1 MAHATGTLPDEAGGK
16 DMKRGLWRSALVL
29 LGCAFATLA
38 QAQIS
43 EDQAERLMRLSGL
56 WAQLESMATQMQ
68 DGLVQ
73 GLAGGEK
80 PAAPEL
86 VQRVKVAAASAF
98 GVERFQ
104 GVARRSLAESVRAGL
119 LPELLRW
126 YDSPVARRISQAEVE
141 STAAKPPGDLK
152 QRTQAGI
159 ALVQASTPERQQLLL
174 KLVEVTRAPSMGVDL
189 VIGMWVALPLTLAR
203 FDPQA
208 PRINEA
214 ELRAAFDAQRP
225 QLLTAFETITLAGM
239 ASTYRTLPDD
249 ALAAY
254 AGFMATSAGEHY
266 TDLGTRAIEA
276 AILAGIAALKP

>member
-1 MAHATGTLPDEAGGK
+1 MHKGF
-16 DMKRGLWRSALVL
+16 WRKALAL
-29 LGCAFATLA
+29 LGCVVATFA

-43 EDQAERLMRLSGL
+43 EDQAEQLMRLSGQ

-73 GLAGGEK
+73 GLSSGAK

-86 VQRVKVAAASAF
+86 VQRVKVAAATAF
-98 GVERFQ
+98 SVERLR
-104 GVARRSLAESVRAGL
+104 GVARRSLAESVRVGV
-119 LPELLRW
+119 LPDLQRW

-141 STAAKPPGDLK
+141 SSAAREPGDLK
-152 QRTQAGI
+152 ARTQAGM
-159 ALVQASTPERQQLLL
+159 ALVQAAAPERQQLLL

-189 VIGMWVALPLTLAR
+189 VINMWVALPLTLAR

-225 QLLTAFETITLAGM
+225 QLLAAFENITLASM
-239 ASTYRTLPDD
+239 ATTYRTLPDD

-254 AGFMATSAGEHY
+254 AGFMSSVAGEHY
-266 TDLGTRAIEA
+266 TDLGTRAFEA
-276 AILAGIAALKP
+276 AILSGIAALKP

>member
-1 MAHATGTLPDEAGGK
+1 
-16 DMKRGLWRSALVL
+16 MKRGFWRSVLVG
-29 LGCAFATLA
+29 LGCAAATLA

-43 EDQAERLMRLSGL
+43 EDQAEQLMRLSGQ

-68 DGLVQ
+68 DGLAQ

-98 GVERFQ
+98 KVERMQ
-104 GVARRSLAESVRAGL
+104 AVARRSLAESVRASV

-126 YDSPVARRISQAEVE
+126 YESPLARRISQTEVE
-141 STAAKPPGDLK
+141 STAAKADGDLK
-152 QRTQAGI
+152 QRTQAGM
-159 ALVQASTPERQQLLL
+159 ALVQAATPERQQLLL
-174 KLVEVTRAPSMGVDL
+174 KLVEVTRAPSLGVDL
-189 VIGMWVALPLTLAR
+189 VINMWVALPLTLAR

-208 PRINEA
+208 PRTSEA

-225 QLLTAFETITLAGM
+225 QLLTAFETLTLASM
-239 ASTYRTLPDD
+239 ATTYRTLPDD

-254 AGFMATSAGEHY
+254 AGFMASVAGEHY
-266 TDLGTRAIEA
+266 TDLGTQAFEA
-276 AILAGIAALKP
+276 AILAAIAALKP

>member
-1 MAHATGTLPDEAGGK
+1 MMQGFRRA
-16 DMKRGLWRSALVL
+16 ALLVM
-29 LGCAFATLA
+29 GWAAATLA

-43 EDQAERLMRLSGL
+43 EAQAEQLMRLSGQ
-56 WAQLESMATQMQ
+56 WAQIESMAQQMQ

-73 GLAGGEK
+73 GLSAGEK

-98 GVERFQ
+98 SAERLQ

-119 LPELLRW
+119 LPELQRW
-126 YDSPVARRISQAEVE
+126 YDSPVARRISQTEVE
-141 STAAKPPGDLK
+141 STASKGQGSADLK
-152 QRTQAGI
+152 ARTQAGM

-174 KLVEVTRAPSMGVDL
+174 KLVEVTRAPSMGVDA
-189 VIGMWVALPLTLAR
+189 VINMWVALPLTLAR

-214 ELRAAFDAQRP
+214 ELRTALEAQRP
-225 QLLTAFETITLAGM
+225 QLLSAFETNSLAGM
-239 ASTYRTLPDD
+239 ANTYRALPDD

-254 AGFMATSAGEHY
+254 AGFMSSVAGEHY
-266 TDLGTRAIEA
+266 TDLGTRAFEV
-276 AILAGIAALKP
+276 AILASIAALKP

>member
-1 MAHATGTLPDEAGGK
+1 
-16 DMKRGLWRSALVL
+16 MKQGFLRRVLVV
-29 LGCAFATLA
+29 LGWAASTLA

-43 EDQAERLMRLSGL
+43 EDQAEQLMRLSGQ

-68 DGLVQ
+68 EGLVQ

-98 GVERFQ
+98 SAERMRA
-104 GVARRSLAESVRAGL
+104 VARRRLAESVRANL

-126 YDSPVARRISQAEVE
+126 YQSPVALRISQTEVE
-141 STAAKPPGDLK
+141 STASKGQDTADLK
-152 QRTQAGI
+152 TRTQAGM

-189 VIGMWVALPLTLAR
+189 VINMWVALPLTLAR

-208 PRINEA
+208 PRISES
-214 ELRAAFDAQRP
+214 ELRASFDAQRP
-225 QLLTAFETITLAGM
+225 QLLTAFETITLASM
-239 ASTYRTLPDD
+239 ATTYRPLPDE

-254 AGFMATSAGEHY
+254 SGFMASVAGEHY
-266 TDLGTRAIEA
+266 TDLGTQAFEA
-276 AILAGIAALKP
+276 ALMAAIAALKP